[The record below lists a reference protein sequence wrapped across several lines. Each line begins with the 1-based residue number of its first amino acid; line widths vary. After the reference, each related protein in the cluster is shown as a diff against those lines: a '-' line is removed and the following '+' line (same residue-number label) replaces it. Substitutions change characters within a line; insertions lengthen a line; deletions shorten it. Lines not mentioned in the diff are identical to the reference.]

1 MIARDHYSA
10 IAREAGENG
19 EGRLSIEKII
29 WIQLWDMLAAL
40 GEGWNLEV
48 RINSKNLTR

>member
-1 MIARDHYSA
+1 MIACDHYSA
-10 IAREAGENG
+10 VAREAGENG
-19 EGRLSIEKII
+19 ERRLAVEKII

-40 GEGWNLEV
+40 GESRNLEI